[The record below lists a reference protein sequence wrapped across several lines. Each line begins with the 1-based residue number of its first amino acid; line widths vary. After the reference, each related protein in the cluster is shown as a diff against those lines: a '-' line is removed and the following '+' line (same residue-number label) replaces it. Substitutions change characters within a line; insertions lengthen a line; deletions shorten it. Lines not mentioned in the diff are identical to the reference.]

1 MPPERMADSF
11 WWLDILLLEIIVS
24 SLARTFYQSK
34 KKQKPLPLLTQKQ
47 VQRRQLLPLP
57 VGEYRVGYVAL
68 LQTKFFW

>member
-1 MPPERMADSF
+1 MPPERMADLF
-11 WWLDILLLEIIVS
+11 WLLDILLQEIIVS

-47 VQRRQLLPLP
+47 VQRRQPLPLP

-68 LQTKFFW
+68 LQTKFF